1 MKKLILDYWHQL
13 QVRERLVLGWGGLA
27 VGLILFYAVLWQ
39 PWHKA
44 IDHMEMALP
53 DLRSN
58 LVWMRQQ
65 SELIKSG
72 VTTSSSVNLKGRS
85 QSLLSVIEQ
94 TAKAS
99 SVRDAIQQMVP
110 GQSDT
115 EVRVILEEV
124 SFNNWVKWV
133 DLLFRQYGVNI
144 KQVSAERDDEQPNI
158 AEIRMTFE
166 RL

>member
-1 MKKLILDYWHQL
+1 VKKIILDYWQQL
-13 QVRERLVLGWGGLA
+13 QARERLVLAWGGLA
-27 VGLILFYAVLWQ
+27 VGLILFYALLWQ

-44 IDHMEMALP
+44 IDHMEAALP
-53 DLRSN
+53 ALRSN

-72 VTTSSSVNLKGRS
+72 VTTSSSANLKGRG

-94 TAKAS
+94 TAKAT

-110 GQSDT
+110 GQSDG
-115 EVRVILEEV
+115 EVRVVLEEV
-124 SFNNWVKWV
+124 SFNNWVNWV

-144 KQVSAERDDEQPNI
+144 KQVSAERDDDQPNI